1 MKFFIQRIQTT
12 KIVIFFNKTKILII
26 FSKKILLAIKKDIP
40 RLNDMKKGRLFL
52 FPVPIG
58 AEELGLSLPAANL
71 ELLSLCH
78 TFIVE
83 ELRTARRFLKKAG
96 YPYAI
101 DDTVFFE
108 LNEHTSP
115 QDIGHYLDA
124 IGQGED
130 IGLLSEAG
138 LPCVADPGA
147 MITRMAQQRGIEIVP
162 LVGPSSLMLALMASG
177 FNGQSFAFN
186 GYLPV
191 DKSRRAAAI
200 RHLEERL
207 HREHQTQLFIEAPYR
222 NNQLLEA
229 LCSTLQPETMICVA
243 TNLTLPTQYIRTLP
257 GGKWK
262 KEREKIDLHKR
273 NTVFLIGE

>member
-1 MKFFIQRIQTT
+1 MKG
-12 KIVIFFNKTKILII
+12 KLI
-26 FSKKILLAIKKDIP
+26 
-40 RLNDMKKGRLFL
+40 L

-58 AEELGLSLPAANL
+58 AEEIDSSLPAQNIEWLASCRTL
-71 ELLSLCH
+71 
-78 TFIVE
+78 IVE

-101 DDTVFFE
+101 DDTTFHV
-108 LNEHTSP
+108 LNEHTTHEE
-115 QDIGHYLDA
+115 IGNYLDA
-124 IGQGED
+124 IEKGEN

-147 MITRMAQQRGIEIVP
+147 MITRVAQRRGIEIVP

-177 FNGQSFAFN
+177 FNGQNFAFN

-191 DKSRRAAAI
+191 DKSKRAAAI

-207 HREHQTQLFIEAPYR
+207 HREHQTQIFIEAPYR
-222 NNQLLEA
+222 NNQMLEA
-229 LCSTLQPETMICVA
+229 LSTALQPNSMICVA
-243 TNLTLPTQYIRTLP
+243 CDLTLPTQYIRSLTAA
-257 GGKWK
+257 KWQ
-262 KEREKIDLHKR
+262 KERTKVDLHKR

>member
-1 MKFFIQRIQTT
+1 MT
-12 KIVIFFNKTKILII
+12 
-26 FSKKILLAIKKDIP
+26 
-40 RLNDMKKGRLFL
+40 KGRLIL

-58 AEELGLSLPAANL
+58 AEEIGMSLPAANQ
-71 ELLSLCH
+71 ELLASCH

-101 DDTVFFE
+101 DDTTFYI
-108 LNEHTSP
+108 LNEHTTHEE
-115 QDIGHYLDA
+115 IGNYLDA
-124 IGQGED
+124 IEKGEN

-138 LPCVADPGA
+138 LPCVADPGM
-147 MITRMAQQRGIEIVP
+147 MITRVAQQRGIEIAP

-177 FNGQSFAFN
+177 LNGQQFAFN

-191 DKSRRAAAI
+191 DKSKRAAAI

-222 NNQLLEA
+222 NNQMLEA
-229 LCSTLQPETMICVA
+229 LASTLNPQTMICVA
-243 TNLTLPTQYIRTLP
+243 CDLTLPTQYIRSLSAA
-257 GGKWK
+257 KWQ
-262 KEREKIDLHKR
+262 KEREKINLHKR

>member
-1 MKFFIQRIQTT
+1 MKG
-12 KIVIFFNKTKILII
+12 KLI
-26 FSKKILLAIKKDIP
+26 
-40 RLNDMKKGRLFL
+40 L

-58 AEELGLSLPAANL
+58 AEEITSSLPAQNIEWLA
-71 ELLSLCH
+71 SCR

-101 DDTVFFE
+101 DDTTFHV
-108 LNEHTSP
+108 LNEHTTHEE
-115 QDIGHYLDA
+115 IGNYLDA
-124 IGQGED
+124 IEKGEN

-147 MITRMAQQRGIEIVP
+147 MITRVAQRRGIEIVP

-177 FNGQSFAFN
+177 FNGQNFAFN

-191 DKSRRAAAI
+191 DKSKRAAAI

-222 NNQLLEA
+222 NNQMLEA
-229 LCSTLQPETMICVA
+229 LSTVLQPNTMICVA
-243 TNLTLPTQYIRTLP
+243 CDLTLPTQYIRSLTAA
-257 GGKWK
+257 KWQ
-262 KEREKIDLHKR
+262 KERTKVDLHKR

>member
-1 MKFFIQRIQTT
+1 MKGH
-12 KIVIFFNKTKILII
+12 LI
-26 FSKKILLAIKKDIP
+26 
-40 RLNDMKKGRLFL
+40 L

-58 AEELGLSLPAANL
+58 AEEMDYSLPAHNL
-71 ELLSLCH
+71 QLLATCH

-83 ELRTARRFLKKAG
+83 ELRTARRFLKRAG
-96 YPYAI
+96 YPFPI

-108 LNEHTSP
+108 LNEHTSHEA
-115 QDIGHYLDA
+115 IGNYLDS
-124 IGQGED
+124 IERGEN

-147 MITRMAQQRGIEIVP
+147 MITRVAQRRGIEIIP
-162 LVGPSSLMLALMASG
+162 LIGPSSLMLALMASG

-191 DKSRRAAAI
+191 DKSKRAAAI

-222 NNQLLEA
+222 NNQMLEA
-229 LCSTLQPETMICVA
+229 LSSVLQPQTMICVA
-243 TNLTLPTQYIRTLP
+243 CDLTLSSQYIRSLTAAR
-257 GGKWK
+257 WQ
-262 KEREKIDLHKR
+262 KERTKVDLHKR

>member
-1 MKFFIQRIQTT
+1 MKG
-12 KIVIFFNKTKILII
+12 KLI
-26 FSKKILLAIKKDIP
+26 
-40 RLNDMKKGRLFL
+40 L

-58 AEELGLSLPAANL
+58 ADDIDASLPAANL
-71 ELLSLCH
+71 ELLATCH

-96 YPYAI
+96 YPYPI
-101 DDTVFFE
+101 DSTVFME
-108 LNEHTSP
+108 LNEHTTHEE
-115 QDIGHYLDA
+115 IGGYLDA
-124 IGQGED
+124 IERGEN

-147 MITRMAQQRGIEIVP
+147 MITRVAQRRGIEVVP

-177 FNGQSFAFN
+177 FNGQSFAFV

-191 DKSRRAAAI
+191 DKSKRAAAI
-200 RHLEERL
+200 RRLEERL

-222 NNQLLEA
+222 NNQMLEA
-229 LCSTLQPETMICVA
+229 LSTVLQPQTMICVA
-243 TNLTLPTQYIRTLP
+243 TDLTLPTQQIRSLSAAR
-257 GGKWK
+257 WQ
-262 KEREKIDLHKR
+262 KEREKINLHKR

>member
-1 MKFFIQRIQTT
+1 MA
-12 KIVIFFNKTKILII
+12 VLE
-26 FSKKILLAIKKDIP
+26 
-40 RLNDMKKGRLFL
+40 DMTKGRLIL

-58 AEELGLSLPAANL
+58 AEKIGMSLPAANQ
-71 ELLSLCH
+71 ELLASCH

-96 YPYAI
+96 YPYPIGDCDRRGANPEK
-101 DDTVFFE
+101 DTVFLE
-108 LNEHTSP
+108 LNEHTTHEE
-115 QDIGHYLDA
+115 IGHYLDA
-124 IGQGED
+124 IERGEN

-147 MITRMAQQRGIEIVP
+147 MITRVAQRRGIEVVP

-177 FNGQSFAFN
+177 FNGQNFAFN

-191 DKSRRAAAI
+191 DKSKRAAAI

-222 NNQLLEA
+222 NNQMLEA
-229 LCSTLQPETMICVA
+229 LASILNPQTMICVA
-243 TNLTLPTQYIRTLP
+243 CDLTLPTQYIRSLSAA
-257 GGKWK
+257 KWQ
-262 KEREKIDLHKR
+262 KEREKLNLHKR

>member
-1 MKFFIQRIQTT
+1 M
-12 KIVIFFNKTKILII
+12 
-26 FSKKILLAIKKDIP
+26 
-40 RLNDMKKGRLFL
+40 KGRLIL

-58 AEELGLSLPAANL
+58 AEEMGISLPPANA
-71 ELLSLCH
+71 ELLATCH

-96 YPYAI
+96 YPYPI
-101 DDTVFFE
+101 DDTVFLE
-108 LNEHTSP
+108 LNEHTTHEE
-115 QDIGHYLDA
+115 IGNYLDA
-124 IGQGED
+124 IERGEN

-147 MITRMAQQRGIEIVP
+147 MITRVAQRRGIEVVP
-162 LVGPSSLMLALMASG
+162 LIGPSSLMLALMASG

-191 DKSRRAAAI
+191 DKSKRAAAI

-222 NNQLLEA
+222 NNQMLEA
-229 LCSTLQPETMICVA
+229 LSIVLQPQTMICVA
-243 TNLTLPTQYIRTLP
+243 CDLTLPTQYIRSLTAA
-257 GGKWK
+257 KWQ
-262 KEREKIDLHKR
+262 KERTKVDLHKR

>member
-1 MKFFIQRIQTT
+1 MKG
-12 KIVIFFNKTKILII
+12 KLI
-26 FSKKILLAIKKDIP
+26 
-40 RLNDMKKGRLFL
+40 L

-58 AEELGLSLPAANL
+58 AEEIASSLPAQNIEWLA
-71 ELLSLCH
+71 SCR

-101 DDTVFFE
+101 DDTTFHV
-108 LNEHTSP
+108 LNEHTTHEE
-115 QDIGHYLDA
+115 IGNYLDA
-124 IGQGED
+124 IEKGEN

-147 MITRMAQQRGIEIVP
+147 MITRVAQRRGIEIVP

-177 FNGQSFAFN
+177 FNGQNFAFN

-191 DKSRRAAAI
+191 DKSKRAAAI

-222 NNQLLEA
+222 NNQMLES
-229 LCSTLQPETMICVA
+229 LSTVLQPNTMICIA
-243 TNLTLPTQYIRTLP
+243 CDLTLPTQYIRSLTAA
-257 GGKWK
+257 KWQ
-262 KEREKIDLHKR
+262 KERTKVDLHKR

>member
-1 MKFFIQRIQTT
+1 MNRGRI
-12 KIVIFFNKTKILII
+12 I
-26 FSKKILLAIKKDIP
+26 
-40 RLNDMKKGRLFL
+40 L

-58 AEELGLSLPAANL
+58 AEEMDFSLPKHNL
-71 ELLSLCH
+71 ELLATCR

-96 YPYAI
+96 YPFPI
-101 DDTVFFE
+101 DDTQFFE
-108 LNEHTSP
+108 LNEHTTHEE
-115 QDIGHYLDA
+115 IGGHLDA
-124 IGQGED
+124 IERGEN

-147 MITRMAQQRGIEIVP
+147 MITKVAQRRGIEIVP

-177 FNGQSFAFN
+177 FNGQSFAFV

-191 DKSRRAAAI
+191 DKSKRAAAI

-222 NNQLLEA
+222 NNQMLES
-229 LCSTLQPETMICVA
+229 LSTVLQPNTMVCVA
-243 TNLTLPTQYIRTLP
+243 CDLTLPTQYIRSLP
-257 GGKWK
+257 SGKWK
-262 KEREKIDLHKR
+262 TEREKIDLHKR

>member
-1 MKFFIQRIQTT
+1 M
-12 KIVIFFNKTKILII
+12 
-26 FSKKILLAIKKDIP
+26 
-40 RLNDMKKGRLFL
+40 KGRLIL

-58 AEELGLSLPAANL
+58 AEDINTSLPLANG
-71 ELLSLCH
+71 ELLASCR

-83 ELRTARRFLKKAG
+83 ELRTARRFLKRAG
-96 YPYAI
+96 YPHAI

-115 QDIGHYLDA
+115 EAIGHYLDA
-124 IGQGED
+124 IDDGEN

-147 MITRMAQQRGIEIVP
+147 LITKAAQRRGIEVVP

-177 FNGQSFAFN
+177 FNGQNFAFV

-191 DKSRRAAAI
+191 DKTARAAAI
-200 RHLEERL
+200 RRLEERVR
-207 HREHQTQLFIEAPYR
+207 RERQTQLFIEAPYR

-229 LCSTLQPETMICVA
+229 LCATLDPQTMVCVA
-243 TNLTLPTQYIRTLP
+243 TDLTLPTQYIRTLSI
-257 GGKWK
+257 GKWK
-262 KEREKIDLHKR
+262 TERGKIDLHKR
-273 NTVFLIGE
+273 NTVFIIGA